1 MKSSRK
7 ILGQVGI
14 RLLLTLASAVVLTII
29 GSQAWESTYTIIA
42 FDSLLAFLAITCA
55 AYVYGT
61 YRRTPSIQNAI
72 FFAALVTQ
80 GVIYIG
86 SSVDYLLGLTAP
98 TIMKTMDRITSDIF
112 EVSLL
117 AILFLSAI
125 ILSDRK
131 LSTRATIALI
141 LLIIVGSLASYGAF
155 YVFVLTSLSEFF
167 LIIVGFIGTSIAIAA
182 FLLAGM
188 YVIKNQKESQKYD
201 LVLLLLS
208 LAIFSFSSIPL
219 FLNLVSPSVSWTLS
233 LVLQAGGFFAL
244 TMAVAVP
251 WQTEMGISRWRA
263 DASIATFCLLA
274 ITPFIVFVL
283 VESSAPGLS
292 FILLGAYYLSH
303 GEAALLSGLIAV
315 LMYVYSRRN
324 PSPEYYHLILLFVTW
339 AYMELHLIL
348 FSPSDLLVA
357 GYEPLLPYII
367 GSILSVVLLFRATNS
382 IEKPPAQQLEG
393 FSAQKIVMWICLVIA
408 FAWVGEL
415 IRNQVIQ
422 NNPEVIDTP
431 IAASFILV
439 ANLLAMF
446 ALIYLEYLLTTKGG
460 GWESVGVITAGFLS
474 LWITR
479 NILKAVFEEWS
490 IGWWAAELLLLVG
503 LVLVPVILG
512 MLYLTSM
519 FEAESS
525 QHKATVYA
533 DLLGHDITNY
543 LQAIQVAIGIM
554 NLDDAS
560 PEAKSKALE
569 EATLSLTRA
578 DHLIRNVR
586 HLGQPSSIHATN
598 IARIDLM
605 SAIHVALNQVIQITA
620 PDEIEFS
627 IRVDDAECY
636 VYANDLLTDVFMNLF
651 HNAVKY
657 SHQKKRI
664 DIEIER
670 TTINDQKMYQIR
682 VVDYGR
688 GIEPGRK
695 ESLFSRFMDGADGT
709 GLGLWV
715 VQVLTESFGGMI
727 EVLDRVEGSYS
738 QGSVFVITLPAYVD
752 DE

>member
-1 MKSSRK
+1 LAAAVALTFIGTEAWKSENS
-7 ILGQVGI
+7 
-14 RLLLTLASAVVLTII
+14 
-29 GSQAWESTYTIIA
+29 IIA

-61 YRRTPSIQNAI
+61 YRRTPSTQNAI

-98 TIMKTMDRITSDIF
+98 TIIKSMDRITSDIF

-117 AILFLSAI
+117 AILFVSAI

-131 LSTRATIALI
+131 LSTRGTIALI
-141 LLIIVGSLASYGAF
+141 LLITVGSLASYGAL
-155 YVFVLTSLSEFF
+155 YVFVLTVLSDFF
-167 LIIVGFIGTSIAIAA
+167 LIIVGFIGASIAIAA

-188 YVIKNQKESQKYD
+188 FVIKNQREYQKFD
-201 LVLLLLS
+201 MVLLLLS

-219 FLNLVSPSVSWTLS
+219 FLNLVSPSASWTLS

-244 TMAVAVP
+244 TMSVAVP

-263 DASIATFCLLA
+263 DAVIATICLLA
-274 ITPFIVFVL
+274 LTPFIVFVL

-292 FILLGAYYLSH
+292 FISLGAYYLSH

-315 LMYVYSRRN
+315 LVYVYSRRD
-324 PSPEYYHLILLFVTW
+324 PAPEYYYLILLFVTW
-339 AYMELHLIL
+339 AYMELHLVL
-348 FSPSDLLVA
+348 FSPSDILEVA
-357 GYEPLLPYII
+357 RYEPVLPYII
-367 GSILSVVLLFRATNS
+367 GSILSVVLLFRATIS
-382 IEKPPAQQLEG
+382 IEKPPAQQQEG
-393 FSAQKIVMWICLVIA
+393 FSAQKIFMWICLVIS
-408 FAWVGEL
+408 FVWVGEL
-415 IRNQVIQ
+415 VRNQVIQ
-422 NNPEVIDTP
+422 NNPEVFNSP
-431 IAASFILV
+431 LAASFILV

-446 ALIYLEYLLTTKGG
+446 AFIYLEYLLTTKGG
-460 GWESVGVITAGFLS
+460 GWESAGVITAGFLS
-474 LWITR
+474 LWIIR
-479 NILKAVFEEWS
+479 NILKAVFEEWT

-503 LVLVPVILG
+503 LVLGPVILG

-525 QHKATVYA
+525 QRKATVYA

-543 LQAIQVAIGIM
+543 LQAIQVALGIM

-586 HLGQPSSIHATN
+586 HLGQPSSIHVSN
-598 IARIDLM
+598 IARMDLM
-605 SAIHVALNQVIQITA
+605 SAIHVALNQVTQITA
-620 PDEIEFS
+620 PDEIEFN
-627 IRVDDAECY
+627 IRVDDAERY

-657 SHQKKRI
+657 SNQKKRI
-664 DIEIER
+664 DIEIES

-682 VVDYGR
+682 VMDYGR
-688 GIEPGRK
+688 GIEPSQK
-695 ESLFSRFMDGADGT
+695 ESLFSRFMEGADGT

-738 QGSVFVITLPAYVD
+738 QGSVFVVTLPAYVD
-752 DE
+752 DDITNE

>member
-1 MKSSRK
+1 M
-7 ILGQVGI
+7 
-14 RLLLTLASAVVLTII
+14 I
-29 GSQAWESTYTIIA
+29 GTEAWESTYSIIA

-61 YRRTPSIQNAI
+61 YRRTPSTQNAI

-86 SSVDYLLGLTAP
+86 SSVDYLLELTAP
-98 TIMKTMDRITSDIF
+98 TILKTMDRITSDIF

-131 LSTRATIALI
+131 FSTRGTIALI
-141 LLIIVGSLASYGAF
+141 LLITVGSLASYGAL
-155 YVFVLTSLSEFF
+155 YVFVLTALSDFF

-188 YVIKNQKESQKYD
+188 YVIKNQRESQKYD

-219 FLNLVSPSVSWTLS
+219 FLNLVFPSTSWTLS

-251 WQTEMGISRWRA
+251 WQTEMGISRWKA
-263 DASIATFCLLA
+263 DAVIATICLLA
-274 ITPFIVFVL
+274 LTPFIVFVL
-283 VESSAPGLS
+283 VESSVQRLS
-292 FILLGAYYLSH
+292 VVLMGAYYLSH

-315 LMYVYSRRN
+315 LVYVYSRRN
-324 PSPEYYHLILLFVTW
+324 PSSEYYYLILLFVTW
-339 AYMELHLIL
+339 AYMELHLVF
-348 FSPSDLLVA
+348 FSNRYLLEVEK
-357 GYEPLLPYII
+357 YEPVLPYII

-382 IEKPPAQQLEG
+382 IEKPPAQQLES
-393 FSAQKIVMWICLVIA
+393 FSAQKIIIWICLVIS
-408 FAWVGEL
+408 FVWVGEL

-422 NNPEVIDTP
+422 NNPEVFNSP

-439 ANLLAMF
+439 ANLIAMF
-446 ALIYLEYLLTTKGG
+446 AFIYLEYLLTTKGG

-474 LWITR
+474 LWIIR

-490 IGWWAAELLLLVG
+490 IGWWAAELLLLAG
-503 LVLVPVILG
+503 LVLGPVILG

-525 QHKATVYA
+525 QRKATVYA

-543 LQAIQVAIGIM
+543 LQAIQVALGIL
-554 NLDDAS
+554 NLDDA
-560 PEAKSKALE
+560 PPDAKSKALE
-569 EATLSLTRA
+569 DAKLSLNRA

-586 HLGQPSSIHATN
+586 HLGQPSSIHAEN
-598 IARIDLM
+598 IERMDLM
-605 SAIHVALNQVIQITA
+605 SSIHVALNQVIQISA
-620 PDEIEFS
+620 PDEIDFN
-627 IRVDDAECY
+627 IRVEDAEYY
-636 VYANDLLTDVFMNLF
+636 VYANELLTDVFMNLF
-651 HNAVKY
+651 RNAVKY
-657 SHQKKRI
+657 SNQKKKI
-664 DIEIER
+664 DIEIES
-670 TTINDQKMYQIR
+670 TIIKDQKMYQIR
-682 VVDYGR
+682 VIDYGR

-715 VQVLTESFGGMI
+715 VQVLTESFGGTV
-727 EVLDRVEGSYS
+727 EVMDRVEGSYS
-738 QGSVFVITLPAYVD
+738 QGAVFIVTLPAHVD
-752 DE
+752 DDSVFE